1 MKQILFTVLLIVGVG
16 IRPDARAADNPCKPP
31 PGREFSDDMPR
42 KFNSTNVT
50 VAIHKGHAGAPIEV
64 GFNDVDKPVALFCH
78 STNGCV
84 LGVISVVQS
93 TFNSYVCT
101 YVDDIAMSPEPQNI
115 VFTAVP
121 TLQSRKVGPGKHFV
135 QTKGYALNAGTL
147 GPWEANYT
155 LYDN

>member
-1 MKQILFTVLLIVGVG
+1 MKQILFAVLLIVGVG

-31 PGREFSDDMPR
+31 PDREFSDAMPP

-50 VAIHKGHAGAPIEV
+50 VAIHKGQGGAPIEI
-64 GFNDVDKPVALFCH
+64 GFNNVDKPVALFCH
-78 STNGCV
+78 SADGCV

-101 YVDDIAMSPEPQNI
+101 FVDDVAMSPGPQDYS
-115 VFTAVP
+115 FYAVP
-121 TLQSRKVGPGKHFV
+121 ALQSRKVGQGKHFV
-135 QTKGYALNAGTL
+135 QTKVYALNAGTL